1 MEWLGAAVLAALVL
15 ALVSIVVHSL
25 RVGIS
30 PMPSSA
36 RAIDAMLSLIPPQT
50 TGQILELGAGWGS
63 VAVRLARHAPSA
75 QVVAWESSWVPFAV
89 AWLRVRMLRRGNL
102 ELHFGDFA
110 AAPLTSATVVVCY
123 LWPGAMSAL
132 SERFERE
139 LPVGASI
146 VSNTFGLRG
155 WAAQNEVELGDLYR
169 TRVYRYVR

>member
-1 MEWLGAAVLAALVL
+1 MQWLAPALLAALVFAL
-15 ALVSIVVHSL
+15 ASIVVHSL

-50 TGQILELGAGWGS
+50 TGQILELGAGWGAL
-63 VAVRLARHAPSA
+63 AVRLSRHAPA
-75 QVVAWESSWVPFAV
+75 AKVVAWESSWVPFAV
-89 AWLRVRMLRRGNL
+89 LWLRARVLRVANL
-102 ELHFGDFA
+102 ELRFGDFA
-110 AAPLTSATVVVCY
+110 AQPLKDATVVVCY
-123 LWPGAMSAL
+123 LWPGAMASL
-132 SERFERE
+132 SERFRAE

-155 WAAQNEVELGDLYR
+155 WAAATEVQLGDLYR